1 MPRLQASISLPY
13 VLRLTRGQY
22 PSGQPGQQLEIH
34 QRSQKPDL
42 QPAPELVSPTRD
54 RPGTDIWEMTASHVY
69 TTVVSFTL
77 AHPDTE
83 DPDERRRLKSR
94 QADQLLDLTNRL
106 LRGYRSITK
115 NSAITELSRAG
126 ASPFRFRTDADLSSS
141 AAWES
146 ELAYQADLPKKL
158 AKGAQTI
165 TRRVRDLFALGT
177 EPEVADLFL
186 LDAERA
192 VHEGRFRESVLFCWS
207 TIDSTFSR
215 KYDDL
220 VDSTLEGE
228 WAEARDFFKGVD
240 FGLRKK
246 MSAALYLVSG
256 RSLFRESGDLWQQL
270 SISYN
275 KRNGIIHRGESANED
290 DARRAVNVAR
300 RVVEIMSAL

>member
-1 MPRLQASISLPY
+1 MVCIDRS
-13 VLRLTRGQY
+13 TGTE
-22 PSGQPGQQLEIH
+22 LEIH
-34 QRSQKPDL
+34 QRSLRP
-42 QPAPELVSPTRD
+42 D
-54 RPGTDIWEMTASHVY
+54 RPLRRLADERSARLGHLGNDGYHDY
-69 TTVVSFTL
+69 PTVVSFTIDQ
-77 AHPDTE
+77 PDTE

-94 QADQLLDLTNRL
+94 QADQLLSLTNRL

-115 NSAITELSRAG
+115 DSAITELSRAARALFGSEVDSEG
-126 ASPFRFRTDADLSSS
+126 ANSS
-141 AAWES
+141 AWES
-146 ELAYQADLPKKL
+146 ELTYQADPPKKL
-158 AKGAQTI
+158 AQRTQTI
-165 TRRVRDLFALGT
+165 TKRVRELFASGT

-192 VHEGRFRESVLFCWS
+192 LHEGRFREAVLFCWS

-215 KYDDL
+215 KYDEL
-220 VDSTLEGE
+220 VDAKLAGE

-240 FGLRKK
+240 FGLKKK

-275 KRNGIIHRGESANED
+275 KRNGIIHRGENATED
-290 DARRAVNVAR
+290 DARRAIDVAR